1 MEHSTPN
8 PDVPESSIWDAP
20 GARPRTSLLARLPWF
35 QLVFILIAL
44 ALTAGSAFVLGYS
57 TANANKDSRLRV
69 LEEAWALADRDFYYT
84 KPPENE
90 RLYGAIRGMLTT
102 FNDPH
107 TLFLPPVLA
116 AADAKFMQGATGG
129 VGANV
134 STNKDNQ
141 LVITNVRIGW
151 PAERAGVHSG
161 DIVIAVDGKDI
172 AGMALQDAVNL
183 IRGPLDSQVKLT
195 LKRPGVAEPL
205 TLTMSRQQINVY
217 GQMLADNIAYV
228 SLSVFNETSP
238 ADLEKEI
245 KRLLE
250 QEPKPRALIFDL
262 RGNGGGFLDQSVKIA
277 DLFLKEGPI
286 ASEKTSD
293 GQVRKFAARS
303 GDIAE
308 EIPLVVLVDGGSASA
323 SEIVA
328 GALQDR
334 KRGVL
339 IGMRTYGKGSVQV
352 LHTLSDGSQLRIT
365 HGAWY
370 TPNETPIERRDQT
383 PENAG
388 LAPDVLVT
396 VPDQPEPGTD
406 PIRDAALD
414 YIKKNF

>member
-1 MEHSTPN
+1 LEHSTPN
-8 PDVPESSIWDAP
+8 PDVPESNIWDASR
-20 GARPRTSLLARLPWF
+20 ARPRAGLLAGLPWF
-35 QLVFILIAL
+35 QLVFILVAL

-57 TANANKDSRLRV
+57 TANANKDSRLHI

-90 RLYGAIRGMLTT
+90 RLYGAIRGMLAT

-107 TLFLPPVLA
+107 SLFLPPVQA
-116 AADAKFMQGATGG
+116 AADARFMQGATGG

-134 STNKDNQ
+134 SMNKDNQ

-151 PAERAGVHSG
+151 PAEQAGVRSG

-183 IRGPLDSQVKLT
+183 IRGPLDSQVKFT
-195 LKRPGVAEPL
+195 LRRPGVAEPL
-205 TLTMSRQQINVY
+205 SLTMSRQQINVY

-245 KRLLE
+245 RRLLD
-250 QEPKPRALIFDL
+250 QKPRALIFDL

-277 DLFLKEGPI
+277 DLFLIEGPI

-293 GQVRKFAARS
+293 GQVRKFSAHT

-308 EIPLVVLVDGGSASA
+308 AVPLVVLVDGGSASA

-339 IGMRTYGKGSVQV
+339 IGTRTYGKGSVQV
-352 LHTLSDGSQLRIT
+352 LHSLSDGSQLRIT